1 MLFCRANVLKLT
13 ATFSLLLLCQAFA
26 LQAQDAPA
34 AEPVAKPPVPGTL
47 NGPVVPT
54 VEDKRVFG
62 VLPNYRTAEMLSV
75 YKPISAK
82 YKLHIALKDSIDTPL
97 LFTGA
102 IYAGIYQ
109 AENSHAEFGQGTK
122 GYFHRFA
129 TSYSDQIIGNMFT
142 EGLFPIMF
150 HEDPR
155 YFRMAEGSF
164 SKRTLYAV
172 SRIFVTKTDSGASS
186 VNYAELVGNGAAS
199 AIGLSYYPDSRNA
212 RDYVQN
218 WGIQLF
224 TDATSQVLK
233 EFWPDIKRNW
243 QRKHPKPSVT
253 ATGY

>member
-1 MLFCRANVLKLT
+1 MAMFPLLVLF
-13 ATFSLLLLCQAFA
+13 QAVA
-26 LQAQDAPA
+26 LQAQDTPGV
-34 AEPVAKPPVPGTL
+34 EPVAKPPVPGTL

-62 VLPNYRTAEMLSV
+62 VLPNYRTSEMLAV
-75 YKPISAK
+75 YKPITAGR
-82 YKLHIALKDSIDTPL
+82 KLHIALKDSIDTPL

-109 AENSHAEFGQGTK
+109 AENSHAEFGQGAK

-142 EGLFPIMF
+142 EGFFPIIF

-172 SRIFVTKTDSGASS
+172 SRIFVTKTDKGNSS
-186 VNYAELVGNGAAS
+186 VNFAELVGNGAAS
-199 AIGLSYYPDSRNA
+199 AIGLAYYPDSRNP

-224 TDATSQVLK
+224 TDATSQILK

-243 QRKHPKPSVT
+243 QRKHPKAGVS
-253 ATGY
+253 ATGF